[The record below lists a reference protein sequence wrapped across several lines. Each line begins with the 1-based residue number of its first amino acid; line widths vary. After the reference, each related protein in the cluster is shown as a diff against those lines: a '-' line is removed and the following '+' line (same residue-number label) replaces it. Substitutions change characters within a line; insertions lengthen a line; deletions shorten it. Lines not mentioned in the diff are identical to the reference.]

1 VTQSPMDLQ
10 LMEVL
15 TQRLAASTTLD
26 DLRALCREECARLGF
41 HSFVYALRV
50 PTQFAEARVI
60 MLDGYPEGWVKR
72 YFEAAHFEADPVMAH
87 CASHIVPLRWSD
99 LSLEPGSHA
108 ERVMHEAATF
118 GLRDGLTM
126 PVHSPQGELGIL
138 SFSLDS
144 SPDEARATCGRAI
157 AHVHLLASYLH
168 EAVCR
173 VSGLRQHNAS
183 ETDLSARESECLR
196 WAADGKT
203 SGEIAQ
209 LLNVSESTVN
219 FHLNNTMQK
228 LDVINRQHAV
238 AKAAMQGLIRP
249 KPF

>member
-1 VTQSPMDLQ
+1 MNLQ

-15 TQRLAASTTLD
+15 KQRLAASTTLD

-118 GLRDGLTM
+118 GMRDGVTM

-144 SPDEARATCGRAI
+144 PPDEARAVLKPYAGDL
-157 AHVHLLASYLH
+157 V
-168 EAVCR
+168 
-173 VSGLRQHNAS
+173 LRPVGTFVGNVNN
-183 ETDLSARESECLR
+183 DGPECLADAP
-196 WAADGKT
+196 AAPRQQ
-203 SGEIAQ
+203 S
-209 LLNVSESTVN
+209 LL
-219 FHLNNTMQK
+219 
-228 LDVINRQHAV
+228 
-238 AKAAMQGLIRP
+238 
-249 KPF
+249 